1 MKYMMWISLFLSS
14 FFIFLMGHKYYEY
27 LYVPELPWREGDFEA
42 IIARCVLL
50 AAVFATIGIGIW
62 VWIRIDD
69 KRETKNG
76 RNQTGV

>member
-14 FFIFLMGHKYYEY
+14 FFIFPMGHDYYEY
-27 LYVPELPWREGDFEA
+27 LYVSELPWREGYFEA

-50 AAVFATIGIGIW
+50 AAVFATIGTGIW